1 MKEKEVGKK
10 KKNQNKTNT
19 LNTFFR
25 LLTCL
30 STNIILMAEMWT
42 RFPLIRS
49 GPYLIVDTAR
59 QCARVDETKGEKK
72 KGSLLDTLT
81 QTRHVRVFEVSDR
94 YYIIIMVSLRA

>member
-1 MKEKEVGKK
+1 MLSVEKYDGKRSGKK
-10 KKNQNKTNT
+10 KIRKNQNKTNT

-59 QCARVDETKGEKK
+59 RQCARVDETEGGEKK
-72 KGSLLDTLT
+72 GSPIDTLT
-81 QTRHVRVFEVSDR
+81 QTTW
-94 YYIIIMVSLRA
+94 YGY

>member
-1 MKEKEVGKK
+1 MKEKEVGKKK

-59 QCARVDETKGEKK
+59 GSVREWMKRRGRKK
-72 KGSLLDTLT
+72 KKVHCS
-81 QTRHVRVFEVSDR
+81 TR
-94 YYIIIMVSLRA
+94 LRKRDMYGYLRSRTGTDI